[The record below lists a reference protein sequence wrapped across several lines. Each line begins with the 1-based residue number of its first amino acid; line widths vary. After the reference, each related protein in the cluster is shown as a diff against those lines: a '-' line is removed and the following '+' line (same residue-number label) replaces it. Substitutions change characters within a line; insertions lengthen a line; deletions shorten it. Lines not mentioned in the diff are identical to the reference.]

1 MVTVEL
7 AIGLVTAVVLASSL
21 AGLSLLGV
29 AQATVAESSAQLARQ
44 TARADEEAVRHARER
59 VPDGATVDVRR
70 EQDGVTA
77 TVRLAVNS
85 SPGETKSGTFGVST
99 IGPRTVLAVSA
110 WPMCSAATATAMMFS
125 LPAK

>member
-59 VPDGATVDVRR
+59 VPDGAIVDVRR

-77 TVRLAVNS
+77 TVRLAVRVPGLGPVAVEAS
-85 SPGETKSGTFGVST
+85 SWAAYEPGVG
-99 IGPRTVLAVSA
+99 R
-110 WPMCSAATATAMMFS
+110 
-125 LPAK
+125 